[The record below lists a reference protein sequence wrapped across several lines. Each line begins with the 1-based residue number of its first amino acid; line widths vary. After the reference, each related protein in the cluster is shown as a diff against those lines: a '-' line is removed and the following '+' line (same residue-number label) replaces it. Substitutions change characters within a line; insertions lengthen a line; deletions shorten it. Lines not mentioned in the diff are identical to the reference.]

1 MQKHIKEKLILIY
14 KINNYNLVIE
24 CYDKAIELNPNYA
37 EAYKGKADIYYHKY
51 DYSLAIEWYD
61 KAIKLNHNY
70 AEAYKGK
77 ADAYC
82 QLANNNSSDK
92 EKYYNLAIEWYDK
105 AIELEPSSELYRG
118 KYYALNRLN
127 RTYEANECWRKAEEL
142 KELGL

>member
-1 MQKHIKEKLILIY
+1 MIELNPNNIESYREKIDFLKSIKKY
-14 KINNYNLVIE
+14 DLVIE
-24 CYDKAIELNPNYA
+24 CYDNMI
-37 EAYKGKADIYYHKY
+37 KADPNNIESYREKIDFLNQLADKS
-51 DYSLAIEWYD
+51 DYS
-61 KAIKLNHNY
+61 
-70 AEAYKGK
+70 
-77 ADAYC
+77 
-82 QLANNNSSDK
+82 SDR